1 MSSFVLTSL
10 SKSDVVR
17 PGPDSEEGEFES
29 KDRRTTIDRN
39 FVDVLQLAMLL
50 HVGNVFE
57 PFFLDLLHLS
67 DLRIGEVLLLKGRE
81 VFVNFRLT
89 QDGIY

>member
-17 PGPDSEEGEFES
+17 PGPDSEEGGFGS

-39 FVDVLQLAMLL
+39 FVDVIQPTMLL
-50 HVGNVFE
+50 HVGNVFK

-67 DLRIGEVLLLKGRE
+67 DLVLDGGTTIRTHSLMRE
-81 VFVNFRLT
+81 IRKNL
-89 QDGIY
+89 G